1 MAGGDVIMSTTFE
14 DQVQD
19 YLRLRRGLGCRL
31 DGQGKLLLD
40 FGRFLDLLGHRG
52 PITTEVAL
60 EWAEAPQSK
69 DPDRTAQRLGT
80 IRGFLRHR
88 AGFEPATEV
97 PPAQLLGCGIRRKP
111 PHIYTQTEAAA
122 LLRACRTLRPVG
134 GLRPHTY
141 ETLFSLLLATGL
153 RISEAL
159 HLEDRDVDLEAGVL
173 TVRDGKFGKSRL
185 VPLHATVRH
194 PLGCYVSHRDQVV
207 QSSPSFFRTENHSTI
222 PYSAVRTAF
231 DKLRACLEWTA
242 AGRSRRPRIQD
253 MRHTFAVR
261 CLLRWYRQGVHPDR
275 KIAHLATYLGHT
287 EVRDTYWYLSAVP
300 ELSALA
306 VERFERF
313 ASQAQQVT
321 S

>member
-1 MAGGDVIMSTTFE
+1 MSTTFE
-14 DQVQD
+14 DLVQD

-31 DGQGKLLLD
+31 DGQGMILLD
-40 FGRFLDLLGHRG
+40 FGRFLDRIGHRG
-52 PITTEVAL
+52 PITAEVAL
-60 EWAEAPQSK
+60 LWAEAPRSK

-97 PPAQLLGCGIRRKP
+97 PPVQLLGCGIRRKP
-111 PHIYTQTEAAA
+111 PHIYTQAEVAA
-122 LLRACRTLRPVG
+122 LLTACRRLRPVE

-141 ETLFSLLLATGL
+141 ETLFSILLSTGL

-159 HLEDRDVDLEAGVL
+159 RLEDRDVDLEAEVL

-185 VPLHATVRH
+185 VPLHATALR
-194 PLGCYVSHRDQVV
+194 PLGRYVSHRDQAVPTP
-207 QSSPSFFRTENHSTI
+207 PSFFRTEYHPTI
-222 PYSAVRTAF
+222 PYYAVRTAF
-231 DKLRACLEWTA
+231 DKLRERLEWSA

-253 MRHTFAVR
+253 LRHTFAVG
-261 CLLRWYRQGVHPDR
+261 CLLRWYRQGIHPDR

-306 VERFERF
+306 AERFERF
-313 ASQAQQVT
+313 ASQTQQVK